1 MELFKEKTHT
11 FILRIWIEPREIEG
25 AAAEWRGMVEHV
37 DSGQRKYLNDLDQI
51 IAFIAPY
58 LKEMG
63 IKVPKGN
70 QGRKWRTLSRLA
82 LLKRD

>member
-1 MELFKEKTHT
+1 MELFKEMTHT

-25 AAAEWRGMVEHV
+25 AAPEWRGMVEHV
-37 DSGQRKYLNDLDQI
+37 DSGKRKYLNDLDQI

-63 IKVPKGN
+63 IKTSKPDK
-70 QGRKWRTLSRLA
+70 GRKWRALSRLA